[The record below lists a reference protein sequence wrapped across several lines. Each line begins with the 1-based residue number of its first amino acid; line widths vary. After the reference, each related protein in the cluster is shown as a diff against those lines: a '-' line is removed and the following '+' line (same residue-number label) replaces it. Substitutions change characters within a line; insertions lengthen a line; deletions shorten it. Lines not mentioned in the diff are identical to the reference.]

1 MVEVTK
7 PTLGRLPLYLDYLR
21 LLPCDVKYISSTTIA
36 RALKLGGVQV
46 RKDLNALCGTG
57 KPKIGYLRTELI
69 KSLEGYTRQNE
80 NSVAIIV
87 GAGKLGKAFLD
98 YSGFE
103 KYGLT
108 ISAAFEKERSLIGKI
123 ENGKEIIDID
133 ELPAYC
139 KNNQVSV
146 GIIAVPYFAAQEVCN
161 TLIENGV
168 KAIWNFAPVKLE
180 VPDGILVQQEDMALS
195 LAYLN
200 YSLQRI
206 K

>member
-98 YSGFE
+98 YRGFE

>member
-7 PTLGRLPLYLDYLR
+7 PTLGRLPIYLDYLR
-21 LLPCDVKYISSTTIA
+21 LLPSDVKYISSTAIA
-36 RALKLGGVQV
+36 KALKLGGVQV

-57 KPKIGYLRTELI
+57 KPKIGYKRTDLI
-69 KSLEGYTRQNE
+69 RSLERYTKQNGD
-80 NSVAIIV
+80 SSAIIV

-98 YSGFE
+98 YRGFE

-108 ISAAFEKERSLIGKI
+108 ISAAFEKDQALIGKK
-123 ENGKEIIDID
+123 ENGKEIINI
-133 ELPAYC
+133 EQLSEYC
-139 KNNQVSV
+139 KSNPVSV
-146 GIIAVPYFAAQEVCN
+146 GIIAVPHFAAQEVCDM
-161 TLIENGV
+161 LVKNGV

-180 VPDGILVQQEDMALS
+180 VPDDVIVQQEDMALS

-200 YSLQRI
+200 YSLQLS

>member
-7 PTLGRLPLYLDYLR
+7 PTLGRLPLYLDYLK
-21 LLPCDVKYISSTTIA
+21 LLPRDVKFISSTTIA

-69 KSLEGYTRQNE
+69 KSLEGYTKQNE

-98 YSGFE
+98 YRGFE

-108 ISAAFEKERSLIGKI
+108 ISAAFEKDETLIGKK
-123 ENGKEIIDID
+123 ENGKEIININ
-133 ELPAYC
+133 ELANYC
-139 KNNQVSV
+139 KSNVVSV
-146 GIIAVPYFAAQEVCN
+146 GIIAVPHFAAQEVCDI
-161 TLIENGV
+161 LVENGV

-180 VPDGILVQQEDMALS
+180 VPDNVIVQQEDMALS

-200 YSLQRI
+200 YSLQHL

>member
-21 LLPCDVKYISSTTIA
+21 LLPRDVKYISSTTIA

-69 KSLEGYTRQNE
+69 KSLEGYTKQNRD
-80 NSVAIIV
+80 SVAIIV

-98 YSGFE
+98 YKGFE

-108 ISAAFEKERSLIGKI
+108 ISAAFEKDETLIGKK
-123 ENGKEIIDID
+123 ENGKEIINID
-133 ELPAYC
+133 DLPKYC
-139 KNNQVSV
+139 KNNVVSV
-146 GIIAVPYFAAQEVCN
+146 GIIAVPHFAAQEVCD
-161 TLIENGV
+161 TLVDNGV

-180 VPDGILVQQEDMALS
+180 VPDNVIVQQEDMALS

-200 YSLQRI
+200 YSLQLL